1 MFFSFEAKM
10 ELKRQENKIVIYNQS
25 ALFVNPPKE
34 G

>member
-10 ELKRQENKIVIYNQS
+10 DLKRQENKIVIYNQS
-25 ALFVNPPKE
+25 ALFPDPPKV